1 MNTQRPRL
9 RDIILAAC
17 TVTEQPRH
25 KIVSPARDTA
35 VVRARWLIFS
45 VARKH
50 GFSYPEIGRSVG
62 RDHTTVLHGMH
73 MLKEA
78 MLLRSGAQIAEQVG
92 QVERIAI
99 ERSRRFFAKHMV
111 NVPETDW
118 VPVPEPLAEPPAPEP
133 VEVKAAPA
141 RIEQP
146 QPEEPLPPRPSTIS
160 PDKDYAAWM
169 RSVDAYAQHNMRRAL
184 NGESAL

>member
-9 RDIILAAC
+9 RDIIHAAC
-17 TVTEQPRH
+17 TVSDLPRH
-25 KIVSPARDTA
+25 KIVGQARDTGA
-35 VVRARWLIFS
+35 VRARSLIFS
-45 VARKH
+45 VARKF

-62 RDHTTVLHGMH
+62 RDHTTVLHGLRV
-73 MLKEA
+73 LKDE
-78 MLLRSGAQIAEQVG
+78 MLLHGEVHIAEQIN

-118 VPVPEPLAEPPAPEP
+118 VPVPEPLAELPAPEP

-146 QPEEPLPPRPSTIS
+146 QPEDPLPPRPSTIS

-169 RSVDAYAQHNMRRAL
+169 RSVDAYAQYNMRRAL
-184 NGESAL
+184 NGERAP